1 MNRPGPIAKSLL
13 ALALLASGAPTR
25 ADDDPKTAPSAA
37 QLPAEL
43 RGAKIY
49 RLPGGEEPGAALE
62 DPIIYKGLAYED
74 INLERLVLKLSLGI
88 KPVDRAATIQKI
100 YFQDIRVNGVPV
112 QVEPFD
118 QEFKLSKTEAV
129 DLPAPLKCTILFAS
143 LDSLAPLKQ
152 IINEDMVTVTGQSFL
167 EVKLSTLQRIAVRAK
182 RLVLP
187 VTVKEEV
194 PLQMFSDNSF
204 LKMAA
209 NGVLDTLTNPSS
221 GAAIAL
227 AKSHLAKITGDRA
240 LEQKSRAS
248 LYFLYSEYV
257 LKDPQS
263 GAAEKFAQSGAG
275 FIVTADGVLLTAKR
289 VVEPWKFDPQTALLI
304 SRDHLEVDA
313 QSVHLAAWP
322 VGATLLGA
330 DGSLDTQAAL
340 TTEKQTLR
348 VLRKAPDAFETQN
361 LRDPDSGEQAEV
373 SVHSSGVNDVAVL
386 QLVGGS
392 FQPLELAGA
401 DEKLESGASL
411 TLLGFPFGLSQAR
424 VNPKPLAARASIQ
437 NGLIHLDHGL
447 NPGQAGAP
455 LVNDQ
460 GKVLGLCTEPDQCV
474 SIESLRK
481 LIP

>member
-25 ADDDPKTAPSAA
+25 AADDPKTPPSAV
-37 QLPAEL
+37 QLPADL
-43 RGAKIY
+43 RGAKVY
-49 RLPGGEEPGAALE
+49 RLPEEGRPGAALE

-74 INLERLVLKLSLGI
+74 INLDRLVLKLSLSI

-100 YFQDIRVNGVPV
+100 YFQDIRLNGVPL

-129 DLPAPLKCTILFAS
+129 DLPAPLKCTILFAN

-152 IINEDMVTVTGQSFL
+152 IINEDKVTVTGQSFL
-167 EVKLSTLQRIAVRAK
+167 EVKLSTLQKIAVRAK

-187 VTVKEEV
+187 VRVKEEV
-194 PLQMFSDNSF
+194 PLEMFSNNAF

-209 NGVLDTLTNPSS
+209 TGILDTLTDPAS

-227 AKSHLAKITGDRA
+227 ARSHLAKITGERA

-263 GAAEKFAQSGAG
+263 GAAERFSQSGTG

-313 QSVHLAAWP
+313 QSVRLAAWP
-322 VGATLLGA
+322 AGATLLGA
-330 DGSLDTQAAL
+330 DGSLDLQAAL

-348 VLRKAPDAFETQN
+348 VLRKAPDVFETHN
-361 LRDPDSGEQAEV
+361 FRDPDSGEQAEV
-373 SVHSSGVNDVAVL
+373 SVHSGGVNDVAVL
-386 QLVGGS
+386 QLTGGS
-392 FQPLELAGA
+392 FQPLDLASP
-401 DEKLESGASL
+401 DERIESASSP

-424 VNPKPLAARASIQ
+424 VNPKPVAARASIQ

-455 LVNDQ
+455 LANEQ
-460 GKVLGLCTEPDQCV
+460 GRVLGLCTEPDQCV
-474 SIESLRK
+474 PIESLRK